1 MSLLQLIRGKSE
13 TAKPAT
19 VTLAT
24 TATQEQRR
32 GDIVATV
39 ASVTVASQPE
49 IKTKAVRAWLAL
61 LGETDPATLAEL
73 IERCRHDP
81 QLRAY
86 VSQQAKAEQP
96 GLDSS
101 PDDRRTCG
109 QCFNLLK
116 GRCQAA
122 RRGEIAASRSYEPVR
137 DLPRRCEAYRP
148 KPDEADRRS
157 GLERWPGLL
166 QLQSRK
172 P

>member
-1 MSLLQLIRGKSE
+1 MTPGAIIREAEADGVRLALSSAGAIKAIGNSAAVNRWLALIRE
-13 TAKPAT
+13 RKPEVVEVLT
-19 VTLAT
+19 
-24 TATQEQRR
+24 
-32 GDIVATV
+32 
-39 ASVTVASQPE
+39 
-49 IKTKAVRAWLAL
+49 VRAWLAL

-96 GLDSS
+96 GLDSY

>member
-1 MSLLQLIRGKSE
+1 MQFMQSGTSTDKSDFWGEEE
-13 TAKPAT
+13 T
-19 VTLAT
+19 
-24 TATQEQRR
+24 E
-32 GDIVATV
+32 
-39 ASVTVASQPE
+39 
-49 IKTKAVRAWLAL
+49 AVRAWLAL

-122 RRGEIAASRSYEPVR
+122 RRGEIAASRSYEPVH

-166 QLQSRK
+166 QLQSGK